1 VSIMQ
6 PSEIPKILQL
16 LKINPDEISDKK
28 AAETI
33 RILLQIIEILYEE
46 NQALKA
52 ELQKMRDEMNRLKG
66 EQGKPKFPHIK
77 KKQRDFSSENERKSL
92 NPPGETKSKEKL
104 SKIKIDFTE
113 VCKVDTIILP
123 EDAEFKGY
131 QTVVV
136 QEISINTKNIA
147 YKKEVYY
154 SPSQHQTYI
163 GKLPKG
169 IEGEFGPELKSLIIT
184 LKHASN
190 MSEPKIHEFLENVG
204 INISSATIS
213 RILTKNNEVFHCE
226 KADIFRAGLSSTV
239 YQQIDDTGAKVNGKN
254 HYAQILCNPF
264 YTAYF
269 TIPSKDRLSILDL
282 LQGGKPRIYFF
293 NEEAFTLMESFR
305 LPSKMIFK
313 IRNAVPDTI
322 LDEKQMHQLMGEIF
336 FHPNKGK
343 IQRTRIMEAAAIA
356 AYHNQTEFPVVQ
368 VLLSDDAPQFKQ
380 LTGEQALCWVHDGR
394 NYKKLEPIVPLYK
407 KELENFRSRYWDYYR
422 ELLLFKECPT
432 KEKAEKLS
440 DDFDVL
446 FSTKTN
452 YQALNDRIEKTKEK
466 KFQLLLVL
474 KYPEIP
480 LHNNDAELGARAQ
493 VRKRDVSLHTIT
505 EEGTKSSDSFS
516 TIVQTAKKLG
526 VSVYD
531 YFNDRVSKSFKM
543 PSLAEMIRTKMSPE
557 LLKCKC

>member
-1 VSIMQ
+1 MN
-6 PSEIPKILQL
+6 PSEIPKILQS

-52 ELQKMRDEMNRLKG
+52 ELQKMRDELNKLKG
-66 EQGKPKFPHIK
+66 EQGQPKFPSIK
-77 KKQRDFSSENERKSL
+77 KKQSDISSENERKSL
-92 NPPGETKSKEKL
+92 NPPSKTKSKEKL

-113 VCKVDTIILP
+113 VCKVDPLILP

-136 QEISINTKNIA
+136 QEISINTKNTA
-147 YKKEVYY
+147 YKKEIYY
-154 SPSQHQTYI
+154 SPSQHQTFI

-169 IEGEFGPELKSLIIT
+169 IEGEFGSELKSLIIT

-204 INISSATIS
+204 INISPATIS
-213 RILTKNNEVFHCE
+213 RILTKNNDVFHCE
-226 KADIFRAGLSSTV
+226 KADIFKAGLSSTV
-239 YQQIDDTGAKVNGKN
+239 YQQIDDTGAKVNGNN

-282 LQGGKPRIYFF
+282 LQGSKPRIYLF

-305 LPSKMIFK
+305 LPGKMISK
-313 IRNAVPDTI
+313 IRNVVLNTM
-322 LDEKQMHQLMGEIF
+322 LDEKQMQQLMGEIF

-343 IQRTRIMEAAAIA
+343 IYRTRIMEAAAIA
-356 AYHNQTEFPVVQ
+356 AYHNQTEFPIVQ

-422 ELLLFKECPT
+422 KLLLFKECPT
-432 KEKAEKLS
+432 QEKAEKLT

-452 YQALNDRIEKTKEK
+452 YQTLNDRIEKTKEK
-466 KFQLLLVL
+466 KFELLLVL
-474 KYPEIP
+474 KYPELP

-505 EEGTKSSDSFS
+505 EEGTKASDSFS

-543 PSLAEMIRTKMSPE
+543 PSLAEMIRTK
-557 LLKCKC
+557 CKC